1 MALSGKTISCKQLI
15 GEIYR
20 DVKYKYELPYS
31 DSIEWCVDAI
41 QAIGAPSSLTPK
53 VGKVIISNYRGMLPC
68 DLDSITQTA
77 GSFGGCAVF
86 PMTTS
91 THSFH
96 PVHICDNPGLTTII
110 EEFNTSSTST
120 AITEPIG
127 EDISGNPVYEFQN
140 GNMSMPETTSDN
152 VSTSRGDNS
161 TYNTSDNYI
170 FTNFSDG
177 CVFIAYDALPV
188 DDEGFPTIPDNKRF
202 KDAVKSY
209 IRYKIDYILWRNKE
223 LDKDMFEYS
232 EREWLFYVAS
242 AGNVAKMPGYDQMQ
256 GLLNQMKLIPNKY
269 AHSNFFRTLN
279 Q

>member
-1 MALSGKTISCKQLI
+1 MLNGKTISCKQLI

-20 DVKYKYELPYS
+20 DFKYKYELPYS
-31 DSIEWCVDAI
+31 DSIEWCVSAI
-41 QAIGAPSSLTPK
+41 ELIGAPTSLTPK
-53 VGKVIISNYRGMLPC
+53 AAKVTIDNYRGMLPC
-68 DLDSITQTA
+68 DLDTITQVA

-86 PMTTS
+86 AMTTS

-96 PVHICDNPGLTTII
+96 PVDICDDPGLTTII

-120 AITEPIG
+120 TITAPIG
-127 EDISGNPVYEFQN
+127 EDISGNPVYTFQN

-170 FTNFSDG
+170 FTNFSNG
-177 CVFIAYDALPV
+177 CVFIAYKALPV
-188 DDEGFPTIPDNKRF
+188 DEEGFPTIPDNRRF
-202 KDAVKSY
+202 KEAVKAY
-209 IRYKIDYILWRNKE
+209 IRYKIDYILWRSKE

-242 AGNVAKMPGYDQMQ
+242 AGNAALTPSLDGMQ
-256 GLLNQMKLIPNKY
+256 GILNSMKLIPQKFSHN
-269 AHSNFFRTLN
+269 NFFRTLN
-279 Q
+279 K

>member
-1 MALSGKTISCKQLI
+1 MALSGKTISSKELI
-15 GEIYR
+15 GEVMR
-20 DVKYKYELPYS
+20 DKRYKYELPYS
-31 DSIEWCVDAI
+31 DAIEWIIDSLEL
-41 QAIGAPSSLTPK
+41 IGAPAALTSK
-53 VGKVIISNYRGMLPC
+53 VAKITIDNYRGMLPC
-68 DLDSITQTA
+68 DLNSITQVA
-77 GSFGGCAVF
+77 GSFGGCLTF

-96 PVHICDNPGLTTII
+96 TVHICDDPGLTTII

-120 AITEPIG
+120 TTTEPIG
-127 EDISGNPVYEFQN
+127 EDISGNPVYTFQN

-161 TYNTSDNYI
+161 TYNTSNNYI
-170 FTNFSDG
+170 FTNYSDG
-177 CVFIAYDALPV
+177 CVFIAYKALPV
-188 DDEGFPTIPDNKRF
+188 DDEGFPTIPDNRRF
-202 KDAVKSY
+202 KEAVKAF
-209 IRYKIDYILWRNKE
+209 ICYKIDYILWRNKE

-232 EREWLFYVAS
+232 EHEWLFYVAS

-256 GLLNQMKLIPNKY
+256 GIMNQMKLIPQKY